1 MTTMGTKKNTA
12 VAVFASHAAA
22 EDAIKQLQQAG
33 FDLRALSIVG
43 KDYETREDVVGYYTA
58 GDRIKLWGGSGA
70 LWGGIWG
77 LLFGAAFLIVPGLGP
92 VVVGGPLVA
101 AIIGGLETAVVAGGV
116 SAIGAGLYSIGIPKN
131 SVLDYETAIRAGKYL
146 VTVHGTDDE
155 TARARALLSTTNAEL
170 TEQHA
175 A

>member
-1 MTTMGTKKNTA
+1 MTTMGTPKNTA

-33 FDLRALSIVG
+33 FDLRTLSIVG

-77 LLFGAAFLIVPGLGP
+77 LLFAMLTGRPSGM
-92 VVVGGPLVA
+92 
-101 AIIGGLETAVVAGGV
+101 
-116 SAIGAGLYSIGIPKN
+116 SIRTKRP
-131 SVLDYETAIRAGKYL
+131 S
-146 VTVHGTDDE
+146 
-155 TARARALLSTTNAEL
+155 S
-170 TEQHA
+170 
-175 A
+175 